1 MPTNLITLLDF
12 ETNVETAAKIFLASA
27 TGLEA
32 SSLYASLDQDNLSLP
47 RISVSFE
54 SSGAIDPVDV
64 KSTTSNQ
71 LEYRKYSG
79 SFSIQIVSDASIDNT
94 QTEHRTLRAQVRAAM
109 LLNAENWTKT
119 FFVGT
124 YLLPDGTSVY
134 ERPDGESLYY
144 RSEQQVLPYYDINYM
159 RPVGTEYVIEGDLAI
174 SRLSYEM
181 NLAIRNDQFPD

>member
-1 MPTNLITLLDF
+1 MPTDLTTLLDF
-12 ETNVETAAKIFLASA
+12 ETNVETAAKIFLSTA
-27 TGLEA
+27 TGLQA
-32 SSLYASLDQDNLSLP
+32 SSLYATLDQDNLVLP

-64 KSTTSNQ
+64 KSISSDQ

-79 SFSIQIVSDASIDNT
+79 NFSIQVVSDASMDDT
-94 QTEHRTLRAQVRAAM
+94 QAEHRTLRAQVRAAM
-109 LLNAENWTKT
+109 LLNAENWTAT
-119 FFVGT
+119 FFVDT

-134 ERPDGESLYY
+134 HRPDGESVYY

-174 SRLSYEM
+174 SSLSYEM
-181 NLAIRNDQFPD
+181 NLTIRNDQFPD